1 MGATFHPVADT
12 NGNVA
17 DKPDQPDPSPLR
29 TIGPGS
35 SVSIGLLAGLVSFLA
50 QLIVGAFWFGG
61 RLESQRREIL
71 DEVGR
76 SYVSK
81 EVSETRWGATTATTN
96 AELAIIR
103 RDLGDLRAIAAEIPR
118 ISAKLETL
126 QQR

>member
-1 MGATFHPVADT
+1 MGATFQVGADT
-12 NGNVA
+12 NETPEA
-17 DKPDQPDPSPLR
+17 SEPPDNRPLR

-50 QLIVGAFWFGG
+50 QLLVGAFWFGG

-81 EVSETRWGATTATTN
+81 EVSETRWGATSATTN
-96 AELAIIR
+96 AELSIIR
-103 RDLGDLRAIAAEIPR
+103 RDLSELRAIATEIPR